1 MARGE
6 SGVDMETVRTM
17 EMMATRLGFVERA
30 TLKWRK
36 AFEGTPIIKQILQVK
51 RFAAGLAQSKMR
63 LDGNTEALE
72 ENVEQNGAMESSL
85 TTVVAMMTLLTSSTE
100 LSAEQAEMLKMIF
113 MRLGSTL
120 LFIGGIIGIIVLVF
134 IALVAVLAD
143 VNSPL
148 YELMDS
154 TIVLGELLNGF
165 RIIIAGE
172 DGESGLKGAFD
183 VLILALIAGGLAWM
197 VFGLPVAIVIGTI
210 IAVIGIFR
218 WAKGKTGSTVVGILA
233 AGAVLVVGVGLLWVA
248 LSSTMTLGVAMAVA
262 LPVALI
268 LAGLALGWAAATGKV
283 SAWWSIVAAAAVG
296 LGLWFLSGLAIFAG
310 FLTLPVIIIIAAV
323 VLIIIL
329 IYRYRAE
336 IAAFFVSVGNG
347 IVSAWNWL
355 DNWFTGVRTG
365 IGDAIGD
372 IVTSLGAAWSGF
384 WTGVDEKWTEIQTSV
399 GRKITWLV
407 KLGRGF
413 INTIKAGL
421 SSAKNTIYRAIAD
434 LINAAWIDPINS
446 ALGFINS
453 LAIPVP
459 KWARHGPL
467 EGVSSLSMNIG
478 MLTRLAE
485 GGIVTGPTPA
495 LIGEAGPEAVIP
507 LDRAGGFGN
516 TFNINLE
523 LSGIVAADDRAKRD
537 LADEISKTI
546 MREISD
552 KIGSPSYRGI

>member
-1 MARGE
+1 
-6 SGVDMETVRTM
+6 
-17 EMMATRLGFVERA
+17 
-30 TLKWRK
+30 
-36 AFEGTPIIKQILQVK
+36 
-51 RFAAGLAQSKMR
+51 
-63 LDGNTEALE
+63 
-72 ENVEQNGAMESSL
+72 
-85 TTVVAMMTLLTSSTE
+85 
-100 LSAEQAEMLKMIF
+100 
-113 MRLGSTL
+113 
-120 LFIGGIIGIIVLVF
+120 
-134 IALVAVLAD
+134 
-143 VNSPL
+143 
-148 YELMDS
+148 
-154 TIVLGELLNGF
+154 
-165 RIIIAGE
+165 
-172 DGESGLKGAFD
+172 
-183 VLILALIAGGLAWM
+183 
-197 VFGLPVAIVIGTI
+197 
-210 IAVIGIFR
+210 
-218 WAKGKTGSTVVGILA
+218 
-233 AGAVLVVGVGLLWVA
+233 
-248 LSSTMTLGVAMAVA
+248 MAVA
-262 LPVALI
+262 LPLALI
-268 LAGLALGWAAATGKV
+268 LAGLALAWAVATGKV

-407 KLGRGF
+407 KLGRGL
-413 INTIKAGL
+413 INTIKGGL
-421 SSAKNTIYRAIAD
+421 SSAKNTIFGAIAD
-434 LINAAWIDPINS
+434 IINGGWIDPINA
-446 ALGFINS
+446 ALSILNGLSFD
-453 LAIPVP
+453 VP
-459 KWARHGPL
+459 KFLRPILGENISLNIPL
-467 EGVSSLSMNIG
+467 
-478 MLTRLAE
+478 LTRLAE